1 MQRQKVD
8 SSNIESIG
16 YDVENEVLEI
26 EFKSSKGEAYQYEK
40 VDCITYKELMEAQS
54 LGSFFAHRIRG
65 KFEHKKITV
74 ERRDIDALENQVEEK
89 KPE

>member
-26 EFKSSKGEAYQYEK
+26 EFKSSKGEAYQDEFLEVSLEFYRSLIKEK
-40 VDCITYKELMEAQS
+40 
-54 LGSFFAHRIRG
+54 
-65 KFEHKKITV
+65 
-74 ERRDIDALENQVEEK
+74 EEK
-89 KPE
+89 RFFELGLRRLKYQRKKGLR